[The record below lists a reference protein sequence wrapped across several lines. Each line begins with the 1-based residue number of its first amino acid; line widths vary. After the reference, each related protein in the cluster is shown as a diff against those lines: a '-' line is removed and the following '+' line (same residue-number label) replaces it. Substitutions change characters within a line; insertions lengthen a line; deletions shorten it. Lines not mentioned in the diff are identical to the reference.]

1 MEKNDQSSM
10 AEEKGTKSYLQ
21 FQIER
26 LKVLQAKLSTEAEED
41 YVIIK
46 EEWVLIIRFFGSIDS
61 VMMADKEDM
70 EDKYDVLHLYKM
82 ALHKWGSTKKKQFL

>member
-1 MEKNDQSSM
+1 MQYFVCSM

-46 EEWVLIIRFFGSIDS
+46 EE
-61 VMMADKEDM
+61 
-70 EDKYDVLHLYKM
+70 
-82 ALHKWGSTKKKQFL
+82 